1 MTVEVVAVKMRRELT
16 WLWDDSM
23 KIYVKLVLTAL
34 FWGGTF
40 VAGKI
45 AAQTVGPFSI
55 GFIRFAIAST
65 LLLSLT
71 RRIEGRFPRLKTF
84 QIIHIILLGIIGIA
98 TYNVMFYKGLKIIE
112 ASRAS
117 LIIATCP
124 IFISIC
130 SAFFLREKITS
141 LNVLGIV
148 ISVSGAII
156 VISKGDI
163 RQVFEGGL
171 GRGELYIFCCVLCW
185 VTYSLIGKTV
195 MKNLSPLASVS
206 YSSVVGAVA
215 LFIPACFEG
224 FIRNIP
230 RQTATDWVCISYLG
244 VFGTVIGFV
253 WYYQGVEHLGP
264 TKAGLFINFVPIF
277 AILSAFLILREPIT
291 LSLTIG
297 AVLVISGVYLTNRR
311 SRGSIG
317 TKNVK

>member
-1 MTVEVVAVKMRRELT
+1 
-16 WLWDDSM
+16 M
-23 KIYVKLVLTAL
+23 KIYVRLILTAL

-45 AAQTVGPFSI
+45 AARNVGSFSI
-55 GFIRFAIAST
+55 SFLRFAIASALLLGLTWKIEGGLPRLRKHQILHIT
-65 LLLSLT
+65 LLGL
-71 RRIEGRFPRLKTF
+71 
-84 QIIHIILLGIIGIA
+84 IGIA
-98 TYNVMFYKGLKIIE
+98 TYNVLFYKGLNIIE

-124 IFISIC
+124 IFITLC
-130 SAFFLREKITS
+130 SAVFLKEKIT
-141 LNVLGIV
+141 LVNVMSIV
-148 ISVSGAII
+148 ISVFGASI
-156 VISKGDI
+156 VISKGNI
-163 RQVFEGGL
+163 RQIFDGGL

-195 MKNLSPLASVS
+195 MKTLSPLASVS

-224 FIRNIP
+224 MIRNIP
-230 RQTATDWVCISYLG
+230 HQSMTDWVCISYLG

-253 WYYQGVEHLGP
+253 WYYHGVEQLGP

-277 AILSAFLILREPIT
+277 AILSAFLILHEPIT
-291 LSLTIG
+291 VSLAVG
-297 AVLVISGVYLTNRR
+297 AVLVISGVCLTNRR
-311 SRGSIG
+311 ARGSIW